1 LKVIPGADRRVPGPP
16 ARVYILTGSRLVAA
30 WESTVLDPQ
39 VVLAV
44 TVTDDDVDLI
54 VDRLALAL
62 ADLHAELRQ

>member
-1 LKVIPGADRRVPGPP
+1 
-16 ARVYILTGSRLVAA
+16 VAA

-39 VVLAV
+39 VVLAL